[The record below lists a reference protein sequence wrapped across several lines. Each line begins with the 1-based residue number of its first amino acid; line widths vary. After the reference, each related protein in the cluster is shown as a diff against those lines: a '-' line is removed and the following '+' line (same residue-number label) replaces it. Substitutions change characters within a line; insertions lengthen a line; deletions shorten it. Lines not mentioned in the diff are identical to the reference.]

1 MTESRLDRFLRT
13 AFKIEQGELF
23 KTAVMF
29 WYLFSAVGAF
39 VIGRI
44 TRDTLFL
51 TEWPEGRA
59 QLAHMY
65 YVAPLS
71 VSLVAYLYSRIAD
84 RFRRDRLIQ
93 GTTAILIAGR
103 ARGC

>member
-44 TRDTLFL
+44 TRDT
-51 TEWPEGRA
+51 
-59 QLAHMY
+59 
-65 YVAPLS
+65 
-71 VSLVAYLYSRIAD
+71 
-84 RFRRDRLIQ
+84 
-93 GTTAILIAGR
+93 
-103 ARGC
+103 